1 MLVKINHGEILRK
14 LLIYHNK
21 KIQNS
26 NMIRMIRMYSV
37 EPNPILY
44 ILRSK
49 KCLPPVGR
57 LYKQICSS
65 VPKVLRLGR
74 SRERLFQTLIT
85 PLLFQHLYYNIFHSF
100 LLKGIRTNQITMVLF
115 TYVIEKMKTK
125 VIGNARS
132 AIARGDV

>member
-49 KCLPPVGR
+49 NVYPQSGVCTNKFVVRAKSFASRAIKGTVISNTDYTFAISTL
-57 LYKQICSS
+57 
-65 VPKVLRLGR
+65 VL
-74 SRERLFQTLIT
+74 
-85 PLLFQHLYYNIFHSF
+85 
-100 LLKGIRTNQITMVLF
+100 
-115 TYVIEKMKTK
+115 
-125 VIGNARS
+125 
-132 AIARGDV
+132 

>member
-49 KCLPPVGR
+49 NVYPQSGVC
-57 LYKQICSS
+57 
-65 VPKVLRLGR
+65 
-74 SRERLFQTLIT
+74 
-85 PLLFQHLYYNIFHSF
+85 
-100 LLKGIRTNQITMVLF
+100 TNKFARPCQKF
-115 TYVIEKMKTK
+115 CDQ
-125 VIGNARS
+125 GN
-132 AIARGDV
+132 GYFKH

>member
-44 ILRSK
+44 ILRSNNVYPQSGVCTNK
-49 KCLPPVGR
+49 FVVRAKIFASRAIKGTVISNTDYTFAISTL
-57 LYKQICSS
+57 
-65 VPKVLRLGR
+65 VL
-74 SRERLFQTLIT
+74 
-85 PLLFQHLYYNIFHSF
+85 
-100 LLKGIRTNQITMVLF
+100 
-115 TYVIEKMKTK
+115 
-125 VIGNARS
+125 
-132 AIARGDV
+132 

>member
-26 NMIRMIRMYSV
+26 NMIRMISV

-49 KCLPPVGR
+49 MSTPSR
-57 LYKQICSS
+57 AS
-65 VPKVLRLGR
+65 VQTNLLVRAKSFASRAIKGTVISNTDYTFAISTLVL
-74 SRERLFQTLIT
+74 
-85 PLLFQHLYYNIFHSF
+85 
-100 LLKGIRTNQITMVLF
+100 
-115 TYVIEKMKTK
+115 
-125 VIGNARS
+125 
-132 AIARGDV
+132 

>member
-49 KCLPPVGR
+49 NVYPQSGVC
-57 LYKQICSS
+57 
-65 VPKVLRLGR
+65 
-74 SRERLFQTLIT
+74 
-85 PLLFQHLYYNIFHSF
+85 
-100 LLKGIRTNQITMVLF
+100 TNKFARPYQKFCVSGDQ
-115 TYVIEKMKTK
+115 
-125 VIGNARS
+125 GN
-132 AIARGDV
+132 GYFKH

>member
-49 KCLPPVGR
+49 MSTPSR
-57 LYKQICSS
+57 AS
-65 VPKVLRLGR
+65 VQTNLLVRTKSFASRAIKGTVISNTDYTFAISTLVL
-74 SRERLFQTLIT
+74 
-85 PLLFQHLYYNIFHSF
+85 
-100 LLKGIRTNQITMVLF
+100 
-115 TYVIEKMKTK
+115 
-125 VIGNARS
+125 
-132 AIARGDV
+132 

>member
-44 ILRSK
+44 ILRST
-49 KCLPPVGR
+49 PSR
-57 LYKQICSS
+57 AS
-65 VPKVLRLGR
+65 VQTNLLVRAKSFASRAIKGTVISNTDYTFAISTLVL
-74 SRERLFQTLIT
+74 
-85 PLLFQHLYYNIFHSF
+85 
-100 LLKGIRTNQITMVLF
+100 
-115 TYVIEKMKTK
+115 
-125 VIGNARS
+125 
-132 AIARGDV
+132 

>member
-44 ILRSK
+44 STPSRA
-49 KCLPPVGR
+49 
-57 LYKQICSS
+57 S
-65 VPKVLRLGR
+65 VQTNLLVRAKSFASRAIKGTVISNTDYTFAISTLVL
-74 SRERLFQTLIT
+74 
-85 PLLFQHLYYNIFHSF
+85 
-100 LLKGIRTNQITMVLF
+100 
-115 TYVIEKMKTK
+115 
-125 VIGNARS
+125 
-132 AIARGDV
+132 